1 MERGLDFFDRIS
13 GDAFIPSNSSDDEEV
28 AEADED
34 EDAHEPK
41 VMKYED
47 LRDMREEI
55 LKNLA

>member
-13 GDAFIPSNSSDDEEV
+13 GDALISSNSSDNEEV
-28 AEADED
+28 AKASED

-41 VMKYED
+41 VMTYED